1 MLAAN
6 FASAQQLRISDKERN
21 ALIDV
26 LGRLERGELQ
36 HVQWDVEDDD
46 LVGFNMGTFK
56 CGSVHCI
63 GGWCDRLHGTSF
75 ADLEDS
81 RDIPPRL
88 HDLLYVEIDGKYVDH
103 DLEDITVAEAAEALR
118 NYLTTGAARW
128 ARIPGRPS

>member
-6 FASAQQLRISDKERN
+6 FASAEQLCISDKERN

-36 HVQWDVEDDD
+36 HVQWDVADDD
-46 LVGFNMGTFK
+46 HVGFNMGTFK

-63 GGWCDRLHGTSF
+63 GGWADRLWGTSLSTGISPINRT
-75 ADLEDS
+75 ALYN
-81 RDIPPRL
+81 
-88 HDLLYVEIDGKYVDH
+88 LLYVAHDGDELEDLV
-103 DLEDITVAEAAEALR
+103 LEDITVAQAAEALR

-128 ARIPGRPS
+128 AEVLE